1 MSAKGNEDDLYVG
14 RLDSLGCVTYYTSNM
29 SGDKDLMIEVVDNV
43 AVAARMKEG
52 DAGNMRYKVEVV
64 EDLYT
69 HKVEEIPVLKISPQM
84 RKALDARGMRMQIS
98 RRFAADSLLNLM
110 PMRTASYLGAALP
123 LKYNLDDYTRFPT
136 VEDVVREYVT
146 YLRIRTMDGVRG
158 FKVVNTDGNDFSWA
172 AKGQAL
178 ALLDGVPVRDHNRI
192 INMDPLLIKEIQVY
206 PRQIVLNQFVFDGV
220 VKFNTYKGDMGG
232 LHLGEKF
239 SVIPHRGVQY
249 PLAFLGDGI
258 SGNSGYPNYNSTLY
272 WNPVVEIGA
281 GETFGFSCPLPKY
294 KGEFLVVVEG
304 IDSDGEAIYKE
315 IMVSNK

>member
-1 MSAKGNEDDLYVG
+1 
-14 RLDSLGCVTYYTSNM
+14 
-29 SGDKDLMIEVVDNV
+29 
-43 AVAARMKEG
+43 
-52 DAGNMRYKVEVV
+52 
-64 EDLYT
+64 
-69 HKVEEIPVLKISPQM
+69 
-84 RKALDARGMRMQIS
+84 
-98 RRFAADSLLNLM
+98 
-110 PMRTASYLGAALP
+110 
-123 LKYNLDDYTRFPT
+123 
-136 VEDVVREYVT
+136 
-146 YLRIRTMDGVRG
+146 
-158 FKVVNTDGNDFSWA
+158 
-172 AKGQAL
+172 
-178 ALLDGVPVRDHNRI
+178 
-192 INMDPLLIKEIQVY
+192 
-206 PRQIVLNQFVFDGV
+206 VLNQFVFDGV

-304 IDSDGEAIYKE
+304 VDSDGEAIYKE

>member
-1 MSAKGNEDDLYVG
+1 M
-14 RLDSLGCVTYYTSNM
+14 
-29 SGDKDLMIEVVDNV
+29 
-43 AVAARMKEG
+43 
-52 DAGNMRYKVEVV
+52 
-64 EDLYT
+64 
-69 HKVEEIPVLKISPQM
+69 
-84 RKALDARGMRMQIS
+84 
-98 RRFAADSLLNLM
+98 
-110 PMRTASYLGAALP
+110 
-123 LKYNLDDYTRFPT
+123 
-136 VEDVVREYVT
+136 
-146 YLRIRTMDGVRG
+146 RIRTRDGERG
-158 FKVVNTDGNDFSWA
+158 FKVVNKDGNDFTWVS
-172 AKGQAL
+172 KGQVL
-178 ALLDGVPVRDHNRI
+178 ALLDGVPVRDHNLI

-232 LHLGEKF
+232 LHLEEKF

-258 SGNSGYPNYNSTLY
+258 SGNSRYPNYNSTLY